1 MDEKTKTPEVIV
13 EQTSE
18 QPDLSLFGLIMEA
31 DFFVQF
37 IMFLLLLSSV
47 WCWTII
53 INKSRLFRK
62 EKRISKFFEEHYNSD
77 KVDDDALLDHF
88 NNSTQNETNAQVNIF
103 IKGMLEFN
111 KIHSMSPNLIGKKQ
125 FTELAQQLNLTLQMT
140 LNKEIE
146 KLEEGMNFLASI
158 GSVAPFIGLL
168 GTVWGIVNAFQSIAI
183 TNNTSLAVVAPGI
196 AEALFATA
204 LGLLAAIPAVA
215 AYNKYSNNLEKMSN
229 NLEYFIFEFTSKKI
243 AELERKF

>member
-18 QPDLSLFGLIMEA
+18 QADLSLFGLIVEA

-88 NNSTQNETNAQVNIF
+88 NNSTQNETNAQ
-103 IKGMLEFN
+103 N
-111 KIHSMSPNLIGKKQ
+111 KCSAANVHVSEIHI
-125 FTELAQQLNLTLQMT
+125 ELPLT
-140 LNKEIE
+140 
-146 KLEEGMNFLASI
+146 FVCLAHSHVRAMI
-158 GSVAPFIGLL
+158 PF
-168 GTVWGIVNAFQSIAI
+168 AS
-183 TNNTSLAVVAPGI
+183 SL
-196 AEALFATA
+196 
-204 LGLLAAIPAVA
+204 
-215 AYNKYSNNLEKMSN
+215 
-229 NLEYFIFEFTSKKI
+229 
-243 AELERKF
+243 

>member
-1 MDEKTKTPEVIV
+1 MDEKTKTAGVIK
-13 EQTSE
+13 ETTSE
-18 QPDLSLFGLIMEA
+18 QPDLSLFGLIWEA
-31 DFFVQF
+31 DVFVQF

-53 INKSRLFRK
+53 INKTRLFRK
-62 EKRISKFFEEHYNSD
+62 EKRISKFFEEHYNSE

-88 NNSTQNETNAQVNIF
+88 KNTETNAQVNIF

-111 KIHSMSPNLIGKKQ
+111 KIYTMTPNLVGKKQ
-125 FTELAQQLNLTLQMT
+125 FSELAEQLNLNLQIT
-140 LNKEIE
+140 LNREIE
-146 KLEEGMNFLASI
+146 KLEQGMSFLASI

-215 AYNKYSNNLEKMSN
+215 AYNKYSNDLEKMST

-243 AELERKF
+243 SELERKF